1 MANIQALSDIQLLH
15 LTGLNNH
22 PSNTHVPLGWKIQ
35 LMDLCGSRILP
46 TVMMSCPLC
55 S

>member
-1 MANIQALSDIQLLH
+1 MANIQALSDIRILH
-15 LTGLNNH
+15 LTDLNNH

-35 LMDLCGSRILP
+35 LMDLCRSKILP
-46 TVMMSCPLC
+46 TVMLSFPLC